1 MGILIMAIALPIN
14 RLMTLPRYDPDM
26 GNTGKRTQV
35 STVTHGGV
43 LFLSG
48 ICRGKI
54 IEIGYAQN
62 GFVQA
67 RDTSFYMLKRMMINH
82 DKPLDVHPFQTN
94 QEALTEFEHS
104 LTFSHGLSSLYS
116 NWQSFWPHHSLCSK
130 SNRTPGSAWWRLSC
144 GGTQRR
150 MLPKS
155 WAAALE
161 IVSIFCQYSQYIK
174 GSFPNFQH
182 IIWILWIWVIW
193 CHMSYPMSYR
203 ADHPSPTTIP
213 RPAQQDQVAACTARP
228 ELMIPVILPTT
239 PGFFTWMA
247 MAIW

>member
-1 MGILIMAIALPIN
+1 MAIALPIN
-14 RLMTLPRYDPDM
+14 RVMTLPRYDPDM

-116 NWQSFWPHHSLCSK
+116 N
-130 SNRTPGSAWWRLSC
+130 
-144 GGTQRR
+144 
-150 MLPKS
+150 
-155 WAAALE
+155 
-161 IVSIFCQYSQYIK
+161 
-174 GSFPNFQH
+174 
-182 IIWILWIWVIW
+182 
-193 CHMSYPMSYR
+193 
-203 ADHPSPTTIP
+203 
-213 RPAQQDQVAACTARP
+213 
-228 ELMIPVILPTT
+228 
-239 PGFFTWMA
+239 
-247 MAIW
+247 